1 MGKKRYI
8 PAQIIGKL
16 WESEVLLTALYQH
29 PKLKKLVVEMLI
41 ISAI

>member
-16 WESEVLLTALYQH
+16 WESEVLLSALYA
-29 PKLKKLVVEMLI
+29 PL
-41 ISAI
+41 